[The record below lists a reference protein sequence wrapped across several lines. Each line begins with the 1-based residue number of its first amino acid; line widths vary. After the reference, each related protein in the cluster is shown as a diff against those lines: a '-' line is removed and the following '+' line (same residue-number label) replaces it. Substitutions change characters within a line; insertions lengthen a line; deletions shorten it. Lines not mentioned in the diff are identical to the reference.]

1 MTAEQFTY
9 WLQGFM
15 ELTTMNHL
23 STTQFQIVKD
33 HLDLV
38 FEKQTP
44 NRLTSMPGNGTTQ
57 PYPGPMTTGPYTSP
71 LQPTT
76 NPYTNPLTN
85 PNQVT
90 CGDVSKG
97 LIC

>member
-9 WLQGFM
+9 WLQGFF
-15 ELTTMNHL
+15 EIHNPGSIGHKE
-23 STTQFQIVKD
+23 TQIIQD
-33 HLDLV
+33 HLKLV

-44 NRLTSMPGNGTTQ
+44 NRLTSIPGNGTAQ
-57 PYPGPMTTGPYTSP
+57 PYPGPLTTSP
-71 LQPTT
+71 
-76 NPYTNPLTN
+76 YTN

-97 LIC
+97 ILC